1 MLLRSW
7 AQVIEAFISG
17 QVNVIHLLSPMT
29 VWARYGSKVPA
40 KVVAWNHVGG
50 SGLTVA
56 PDIADV
62 RQLGGKS
69 VAIPFW
75 YSIHNV
81 VLQQLLRDNGL
92 RAVSRAVGA
101 ALAANEVN
109 LVVLPPSDMPPA
121 LASKR
126 IAGYIV
132 AEPFNALA
140 ENLKVGRVQRFTGD
154 VWRNHACCVVFM
166 HEHDLEQR
174 PEWSQK
180 VVNAIVKAQLWTREH
195 RAEAAQLL
203 SKDGA
208 NRYTPHAPEVLGRV
222 LAPAAEEQ
230 QAYLASGAIRHADW
244 QERRIDFQPYPYPS
258 YTEELVRRLKDT
270 LIEGNNA
277 FLASL
282 DPRQVASDLV
292 DDRFVRQAL
301 AEVGGLQAF
310 GLAEG
315 FVQPGRDG
323 AGVTAR
329 ESPAAGARQPASV
342 AAPSPPRARRDG
354 AAARAVLGVAGL
366 LTLFALWWL
375 GVALF
380 GAGRRP
386 GAALRARQA
395 TFAQPGAAAGPAP
408 TCYEHVL
415 VSLKRVLLGLLLALA
430 VGVPLGSAGGRLAP
444 PGGGDHAGVPVPA
457 DDLAAVVDAHRGD
470 ADGRGRPADLFPA
483 GLRRALADP
492 AEHRRRRAP
501 ARPALAATEP
511 QPRRHALGN
520 PAPGDP
526 AGHARPCADR
536 RAPGHRH
543 PLDRA
548 GALRDAWRQRR
559 DWATTSSTPATA
571 WPTRS

>member
-1 MLLRSW
+1 MCLDDPTHSRRDILKLAALLSAAGALPLLSSLQARAAAEPDAPVRIGYLPITDATPLLVAHANGLFEAEGIQAERPVLLRSW

-29 VWARYGSKVPA
+29 VWARYGSK
-40 KVVAWNHVGG
+40 
-50 SGLTVA
+50 
-56 PDIADV
+56 
-62 RQLGGKS
+62 
-69 VAIPFW
+69 
-75 YSIHNV
+75 
-81 VLQQLLRDNGL
+81 
-92 RAVSRAVGA
+92 
-101 ALAANEVN
+101 ALAADEVN

-126 IAGYIV
+126 IHGYIV

-166 HEHDLEQR
+166 HEHDLERR
-174 PEWSQK
+174 PQWSQK

-203 SKDGA
+203 SKAGA

-222 LAPAAEEQ
+222 LAPGAEEQ

-315 FVQPGRDG
+315 FQRS
-323 AGVTAR
+323 
-329 ESPAAGARQPASV
+329 EEISP
-342 AAPSPPRARRDG
+342 
-354 AAARAVLGVAGL
+354 
-366 LTLFALWWL
+366 
-375 GVALF
+375 
-380 GAGRRP
+380 
-386 GAALRARQA
+386 
-395 TFAQPGAAAGPAP
+395 
-408 TCYEHVL
+408 
-415 VSLKRVLLGLLLALA
+415 
-430 VGVPLGSAGGRLAP
+430 
-444 PGGGDHAGVPVPA
+444 
-457 DDLAAVVDAHRGD
+457 
-470 ADGRGRPADLFPA
+470 
-483 GLRRALADP
+483 
-492 AEHRRRRAP
+492 
-501 ARPALAATEP
+501 
-511 QPRRHALGN
+511 
-520 PAPGDP
+520 
-526 AGHARPCADR
+526 
-536 RAPGHRH
+536 
-543 PLDRA
+543 
-548 GALRDAWRQRR
+548 
-559 DWATTSSTPATA
+559 
-571 WPTRS
+571 